1 MLSIWIG
8 RAGSG
13 KSARVLETIQRERE
27 NRSQLL
33 LVPEHTSHEA
43 ELDLCLSLIH
53 ISEPTRPY

>member
-27 NRSQLL
+27 NRPQLL
-33 LVPEHTSHEA
+33 LVPE
-43 ELDLCLSLIH
+43 LLVLLP
-53 ISEPTRPY
+53 EPTSSFWRR